1 MLSNEGFKNLD
12 SIESVD
18 LGLSVKWANINWNS
32 QAVKWCT
39 KESDFSVLDNISAT
53 DYDPVFISTNKQY
66 RIPTLQEWLELRQKC
81 KWEWIDHDLVSG
93 YVVTGSNGNKIFL
106 PALGK
111 VIGRNQIGDKLKGY
125 YWTRDKRSGSK
136 DVYYI
141 YFDKEQVDFE
151 CEPLD
156 NVLRWVRAV
165 EVNN

>member
-1 MLSNEGFKNLD
+1 M
-12 SIESVD
+12 
-18 LGLSVKWANINWNS
+18 
-32 QAVKWCT
+32 
-39 KESDFSVLDNISAT
+39 
-53 DYDPVFISTNKQY
+53 
-66 RIPTLQEWLELRQKC
+66 ELRQKC
-81 KWEWIDHDLVSG
+81 NWEWINHDLISG
-93 YVVTGSNGNKIFL
+93 YVVTASNGNKIFL

-125 YWTRDKRSGSK
+125 YWTSDKRSGRK

-141 YFDKEQVDFE
+141 YFDKEQVDYE